1 MTGLPYTRSVTCVV
15 LGPVWATFS
24 AQSGAASEQATS
36 TATTPAPILPPALM
50 CKIKTF
56 SAVITVGCAVALA
69 ACGGSSGGGKGI
81 TIAET
86 AQPDSLDPA
95 VGYTVN
101 SLEPGWLVYT
111 PLLTYRHAS
120 GQAGAQLRPGLAD
133 SLPRVSPDGRTY
145 RLRLRPGLRYSDG
158 APVRASDFEHAIE
171 RVLELASP
179 GTSFFLGIEGAQEDA
194 ARKRHGGGLRGIT
207 TVERT
212 GTTSI
217 RLPRPAGTL
226 PTVLAM
232 VFAAPVPAAT
242 PFSNRAA

>member
-1 MTGLPYTRSVTCVV
+1 MTGWPYTRSVTCVV

-36 TATTPAPILPPALM
+36 TATTPAPILPPVRM

-56 SAVITVGCAVALA
+56 RAVITVACAIALA

-120 GQAGAQLRPGLAD
+120 GQAGAQAPPRLAPLPPRRSPRRRAFRLKLRPGLH
-133 SLPRVSPDGRTY
+133 
-145 RLRLRPGLRYSDG
+145 YSDG
-158 APVRASDFEHAIE
+158 
-171 RVLELASP
+171 
-179 GTSFFLGIEGAQEDA
+179 
-194 ARKRHGGGLRGIT
+194 
-207 TVERT
+207 
-212 GTTSI
+212 
-217 RLPRPAGTL
+217 
-226 PTVLAM
+226 
-232 VFAAPVPAAT
+232 
-242 PFSNRAA
+242 